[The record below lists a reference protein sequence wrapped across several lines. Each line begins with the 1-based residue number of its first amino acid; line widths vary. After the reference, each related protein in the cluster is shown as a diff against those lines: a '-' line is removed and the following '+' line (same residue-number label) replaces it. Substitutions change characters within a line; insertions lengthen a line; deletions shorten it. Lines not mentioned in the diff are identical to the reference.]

1 MENKNMSKL
10 VIGVLV
16 VLVLLLG
23 GYIAVS
29 GTARSGKSAATANSG
44 TGVSEAAALPM
55 ETYQAQYVKPET
67 PIDRSKNVTLPGW
80 GGFTIPA
87 KTKKITQG
95 FEFHNPAENFW
106 YVEKDRRPTP
116 CGRP

>member
-1 MENKNMSKL
+1 MRCCLAMGS
-10 VIGVLV
+10 
-16 VLVLLLG
+16 
-23 GYIAVS
+23 S
-29 GTARSGKSAATANSG
+29 GA
-44 TGVSEAAALPM
+44 SEAAALPM

-95 FEFHNPAENFW
+95 FEFHNPAENLW
-106 YVEKDRRPTP
+106 YED
-116 CGRP
+116 

>member
-29 GTARSGKSAATANSG
+29 GTARGGKSAATANDS
-44 TGVSEAAALPM
+44 TGASEAAARHGRALRP
-55 ETYQAQYVKPET
+55 
-67 PIDRSKNVTLPGW
+67 
-80 GGFTIPA
+80 
-87 KTKKITQG
+87 
-95 FEFHNPAENFW
+95 
-106 YVEKDRRPTP
+106 VEKDRRPTP
-116 CGRP
+116 CSGL

>member
-1 MENKNMSKL
+1 MENKNTSRV

-29 GTARSGKSAATANSG
+29 GGKSAATANG
-44 TGVSEAAALPM
+44 ASEAAALPM

-67 PIDRSKNVTLPGW
+67 PIDRSKTSPCRAGAALPSPQRPKRSRRGSSS
-80 GGFTIPA
+80 
-87 KTKKITQG
+87 ITPPRTFG
-95 FEFHNPAENFW
+95 T
-106 YVEKDRRPTP
+106 RT
-116 CGRP
+116 G

>member
-1 MENKNMSKL
+1 MENKNTSRV

-29 GTARSGKSAATANSG
+29 GAARGGKSAATANG
-44 TGVSEAAALPM
+44 ASEAAALPM

-67 PIDRSKNVTLPGW
+67 PIDRS
-80 GGFTIPA
+80 PA
-87 KTKKITQG
+87 G
-95 FEFHNPAENFW
+95 LGRLYHPR
-106 YVEKDRRPTP
+106 KDQKDHAGVRVP
-116 CGRP
+116 